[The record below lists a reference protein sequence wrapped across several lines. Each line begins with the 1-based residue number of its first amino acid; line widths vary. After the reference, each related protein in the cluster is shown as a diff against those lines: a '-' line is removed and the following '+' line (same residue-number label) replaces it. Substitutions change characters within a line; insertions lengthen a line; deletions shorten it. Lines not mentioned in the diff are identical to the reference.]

1 MEGSKS
7 SCCSKKCCIITWAI
21 IIPIVVLLALL
32 AFFLTPRIP
41 QHKEEF
47 QGVNNYALQTNYFMA
62 NVSYSIRVDN
72 KNYVPIKIGKSHV
85 ELWHKNETYIGE
97 SNPGDLNFPARKDT
111 THVQHLVF
119 ETRDSRVATDIIA
132 EFPEKTFAVR
142 GYIRVTYLGI
152 GKRFD
157 INEWFE
163 VDMTETVFRR
173 ELILDWDTR
182 TADLK

>member
-1 MEGSKS
+1 
-7 SCCSKKCCIITWAI
+7 
-21 IIPIVVLLALL
+21 
-32 AFFLTPRIP
+32 
-41 QHKEEF
+41 
-47 QGVNNYALQTNYFMA
+47 MA
-62 NVSYSIRVDN
+62 NVSVRTANFAQSILSTRHRILTFLLKYSIRVDN

-132 EFPEKTFAVR
+132 EFPESTLKATDLLGFFFGFFSSLLTRSFDLETFAVR